1 MTALSSG
8 CIITMYICADFERIE
23 LLIGKGDT
31 MVFFITFIRAISAM
45 IITNAHYTGVY
56 PTDLIANGGLL
67 GDVLFFA
74 VSGYCLTNVKL
85 SFGKWY
91 VKRFLRIYPPV
102 FIITV
107 VYALTG
113 FYKISG
119 FFDFIKF
126 FIYPTYYHF
135 VASILFLYIPYYL
148 VMKIDALRKRLP
160 LVLLVTLGL
169 ELIVY
174 LLFFDRS
181 TYHIDNVYSPMIWF
195 LFFSAMLIG
204 AYVKQNDDKY
214 RNNNKA
220 INIIMALVLCVGYFA
235 SKMLFVKFSDVALV
249 CNLQILNQVIL
260 LALLYFL
267 FAVFAG
273 IDSKL
278 DSMPKWIKAV
288 LSFIG
293 SMTLEI
299 YLVQYVLIPILN
311 IGPFPVNWIIITAAI
326 IASAFVLHFV
336 SGKVIGFMEKVTCLS
351 KK

>member
-1 MTALSSG
+1 
-8 CIITMYICADFERIE
+8 
-23 LLIGKGDT
+23 

-91 VKRFLRIYPPV
+91 AKRLLRIYPPV
-102 FIITV
+102 LIITA

-113 FYKISG
+113 FYRISG
-119 FFDFIKF
+119 FFDFVEF

-135 VASILFLYIPYYL
+135 VASILVLYIPYYL

-160 LVLLVTLGL
+160 LMLLITLGL
-169 ELIVY
+169 ELLVY

-195 LFFSAMLIG
+195 LFFASMLIG
-204 AYVKQNDDKY
+204 AYIRQNDGKY
-214 RNNNKA
+214 RNNNKV
-220 INIIMALVLCVGYFA
+220 INIIMALVLCVCYFA
-235 SKMLFVKFSDVALV
+235 SKMLFVKFSDSALV
-249 CNLQILNQVIL
+249 CNLQIFNQLVL
-260 LALLYFL
+260 LLLLYFL
-267 FAVFAG
+267 FATFAG
-273 IDSKL
+273 IDAKL
-278 DSMPKWIKAV
+278 EKLPKWIKAV

-293 SMTLEI
+293 GMTLEI
-299 YLVQYVLIPILN
+299 YLVQYVLIPVLN

-326 IASAFVLHFV
+326 VASAFVLHFV
-336 SGKVIGFMEKVTCLS
+336 SGKVIGLTDKLTGLS